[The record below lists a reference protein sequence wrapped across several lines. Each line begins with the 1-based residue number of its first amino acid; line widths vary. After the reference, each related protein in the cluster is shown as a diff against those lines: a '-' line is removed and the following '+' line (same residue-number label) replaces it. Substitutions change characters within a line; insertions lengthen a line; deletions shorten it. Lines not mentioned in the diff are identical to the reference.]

1 MKSILV
7 IGDSCEDIFIYG
19 KSNRL
24 SPEGP
29 APVFIPLN
37 EKRNGGMSKNV
48 VANLNRL
55 GADVDLLTN
64 RNPIKKIRYVD
75 ESFNYLFLR
84 VDESDW
90 CERINLENLPDLNQ
104 YDAIIISDY
113 NKGFLNESDIEYITS
128 KHNRVFIDTKKILGD
143 WVRNAFLIKIN
154 FNEYQNNADILNKD
168 IDLFNK
174 TIITRGE
181 FGCDFKNINYPTRRV
196 DVKDVSGA
204 GDTFLSALVWKYLFT
219 NNIESS
225 IGYANECS
233 SIVVQK
239 KGVTTI

>member
-7 IGDSCEDIFIYG
+7 IGDSCEDVFIYG

-29 APVFIPLN
+29 APVFIPLH
-37 EKRNGGMSKNV
+37 EKKTGGMSKNV

-55 GADVDLLTN
+55 GADVHLLTN
-64 RNPIKKIRYVD
+64 KNLIRKIRYVD

-90 CERINLENLPDLNQ
+90 CERINLNDLPDLNQ
-104 YDAIIISDY
+104 YEAIIISDY
-113 NKGFLNESDIEYITS
+113 NKGFLSESDISFITNKHS
-128 KHNRVFIDTKKILGD
+128 KVFIDTKKILGE
-143 WVRNAFLIKIN
+143 WINNAFLIKIN
-154 FNEYQNNADILNKD
+154 FTEYQNNLSILHNNRE
-168 IDLFNK
+168 LFNK
-174 TIITRGE
+174 TIVTRGE
-181 FGCDFKNINYPTRRV
+181 FGCDYRNINYPTKKV

-219 NNIESS
+219 SDLDVS
-225 IGYANECS
+225 INYANECS

>member
-7 IGDSCEDIFIYG
+7 IGDSCEDVFIYG

-29 APVFIPLN
+29 APVFIPLR
-37 EKRNGGMSKNV
+37 EVKTGGMAKNV
-48 VANLNRL
+48 VSNLNRL

-64 RNPIKKIRYVD
+64 KNIIKKIRYID

-90 CERINLENLPDLNQ
+90 CERINLDHLPDLNQ
-104 YDAIIISDY
+104 YEAIIISDY
-113 NKGFLNESDIEYITS
+113 NKGFLTESDIEYITK

-143 WVRNAFLIKIN
+143 WINHAFLIKIN
-154 FNEYQNNADILNKD
+154 FNEYQNNANILNNNN
-168 IDLFNK
+168 DLFNK

-181 FGCDFKNINYPTRRV
+181 FGCDFKNINYPTKIV

-204 GDTFLSALVWKYLFT
+204 GDTFLSALVWKFLFT
-219 NNIESS
+219 SDINAS
-225 IGYANECS
+225 ISYANECS